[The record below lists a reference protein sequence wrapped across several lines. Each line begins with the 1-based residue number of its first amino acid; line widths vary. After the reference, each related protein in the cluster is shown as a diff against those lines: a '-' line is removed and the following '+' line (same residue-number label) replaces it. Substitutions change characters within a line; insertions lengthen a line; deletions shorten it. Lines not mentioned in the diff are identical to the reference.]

1 MANDLNQ
8 CNFIGRLGKDP
19 EVVNGNITK
28 FSIACGWKTKEKE
41 GTEWINCVA
50 FGKQGEICAQYLKKG
65 AQVYLSGKF
74 KTDTYEKD
82 GIKRYSTSIVVDHM
96 QMVGSKSD
104 NADGKSGNQWDKH
117 APVDNGED
125 IPF

>member
-104 NADGKSGNQWDKH
+104 NADGKSGNPWDKH
-117 APVDNGED
+117 VPIDNGED